1 MSHDTEVALRDIF
14 ARAGAWSRREL
25 RRMQGGVRTEEG
37 TRALAD
43 VVRLDGNWRP
53 FRFRSMSVEARVTLP
68 PLVLMDKPVGV
79 LTSRAPE
86 GGSPTVFDLLD
97 DPAAPRVEP
106 VGRLDL
112 DSSGLLLLTGDGRLI
127 QRLTH
132 PKREIPRTYVA
143 TIAGEPDPDVVAS
156 LRVGTFA
163 LRDGHRPHPRQ
174 LDPVGEGEWRVT
186 LVEGKYHEVRRMF
199 AAAGAHVTAL
209 RRTRFAAFSLDDLA
223 GRPFRRLEDHELAGL
238 YRELGLPLPE
248 PEAEVRVVEAPE
260 GGLGQEVQDV
270 PPPG

>member
-14 ARAGAWSRREL
+14 ARAGPWSRREL
-25 RRMQGGVRTEEG
+25 RRMQGGVRTAEG
-37 TRALAD
+37 TRALGD
-43 VVRLDGNWRP
+43 VVHLDGSWRP
-53 FRFRSMSVEARVTLP
+53 FQFRSVSVEARVTLP
-68 PLVLMDKPVGV
+68 PLFLMDKPVGV

-112 DSSGLLLLTGDGRLI
+112 DSSGLLLLTADGRLI

-132 PKREIPRTYVA
+132 PKREIPRTYLA
-143 TIAGEPDPDVVAS
+143 TVAGEPDPDVVAA
-156 LRVGTFA
+156 LRAGTFA
-163 LRDGHRPHPRQ
+163 LRDGHHPHPRQ
-174 LDPVGEGEWRVT
+174 LDPVGEGVWLVT

-209 RRTRFAAFSLDDLA
+209 RRTRFAAFNLDDLA
-223 GRPFRRLEDHELAGL
+223 GRPFRRLEDSEVEAVYAG
-238 YRELGLPLPE
+238 LGLPFPPLE
-248 PEAEVRVVEAPE
+248 LEVREA
-260 GGLGQEVQDV
+260 DV
-270 PPPG
+270 GPSQG